1 MILSSLSV
9 QPNLSL
15 AEKTVDIIAFVAD
28 KDVFMTEIIVRRYGF
43 MATTAKRYLRRLAGF
58 GYLKAL
64 GGNKNRT
71 YKFVEEEPK

>member
-28 KDVFMTEIIVRRYGF
+28 KDVFMTEIIVRR
-43 MATTAKRYLRRLAGF
+43 
-58 GYLKAL
+58 
-64 GGNKNRT
+64 
-71 YKFVEEEPK
+71 